1 MSAAGRP
8 QQGGVVVS
16 AGKIVLLVFG
26 IIVIVIA
33 IGLVIAGSGA
43 LWANA
48 ALTDDEGYYTT
59 KSLRLD
65 KDSYAI
71 VTQPAEVDLGAAWAW
86 DWSRLVS
93 FKVEGRNTDP
103 AKGIFIG
110 VAEEQDVL
118 SYLRDVEYDEI
129 IDFQIDPD
137 EFSYWNHPGSGV
149 PAPPT
154 AETFW
159 SESAHGAGTQ
169 KLEWTLKSGTWSLV
183 LMNEDGSQAVDLRG
197 VVGVKIPWVF
207 GLGLGLLIGGIVALV
222 LGAVMVFL
230 AVRRA

>member
-1 MSAAGRP
+1 M
-8 QQGGVVVS
+8 S

-26 IIVIVIA
+26 IVVMVIA

-48 ALTDDEGYYTT
+48 ALTDDDGYYATR
-59 KSLRLD
+59 SLRLD
-65 KDSYAI
+65 RDSYAI
-71 VTQPAEVDLGAAWAW
+71 VTEPAEVDLGSAWAW

-103 AKGIFIG
+103 AKGVFLG

-118 SYLRDVEYDEI
+118 SYLSDVEYDEI
-129 IDFQIDPD
+129 VDFQIEPD
-137 EFSYWNHPGSGV
+137 EFTYLDHAGSGA

-159 SESAHGAGTQ
+159 SESAYGAGTQ
-169 KLEWTLKSGTWSLV
+169 ELEWTLESGAWSLV
-183 LMNEDGSQAVDLRG
+183 LMNEDGSQGVDLWG

-207 GLGLGLLIGGIVALV
+207 GLGLGLLISGTVALI
-222 LGAVMVFL
+222 LGALMVYL
-230 AVRRA
+230 SVRRA

>member
-1 MSAAGRP
+1 
-8 QQGGVVVS
+8 VS
-16 AGKIVLLVFG
+16 AGRIVLLVFG

-33 IGLVIAGSGA
+33 IGLVVAGSGA

-48 ALTDDEGYYTT
+48 ALTDDDGYYTT
-59 KSLRLD
+59 RTLRLSS
-65 KDSYAI
+65 DSYAI
-71 VTQPAEVDLGAAWAW
+71 VTEPAEVDLGSAWAW

-93 FKVEGRNTDP
+93 FKVEGRNMDP

-118 SYLRDVEYDEI
+118 SYLSDVEYDELV
-129 IDFQIDPD
+129 DFQIDPD
-137 EFSYWNHPGSGV
+137 EFSYWNYPGSAA

-154 AETFW
+154 TQAFW
-159 SESAHGAGTQ
+159 SESAHGPGTQ
-169 KLEWTLKSGTWSLV
+169 ELQWTLESGTWSLV
-183 LMNEDGSQAVDLRG
+183 LMNEDGSQGVDLRG

-222 LGAVMVFL
+222 LGAVMVLL